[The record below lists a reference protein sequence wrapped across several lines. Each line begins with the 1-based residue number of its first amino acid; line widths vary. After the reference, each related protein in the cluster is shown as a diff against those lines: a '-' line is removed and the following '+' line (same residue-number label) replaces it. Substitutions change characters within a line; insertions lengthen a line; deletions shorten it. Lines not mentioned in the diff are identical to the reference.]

1 LLHGEIPISQVRSA
15 ESFNAMRIP
24 TFLANPDK
32 VFARRD
38 NSIHFKRLQ
47 DTKKCDGNLP
57 KRLGSVVSRFMQSF
71 GTLRSIVAQEL
82 GARVHSG

>member
-15 ESFNAMRIP
+15 ESLNAMRIP
-24 TFLANPDK
+24 TFPVNPDK
-32 VFARRD
+32 ASVRQD
-38 NSIHFKRLQ
+38 KSNHFMRLRN
-47 DTKKCDGNLP
+47 TKKRDGNLP